1 MLCKNP
7 KVKIYSYLLLFSS
20 FHLLQWDLYIY
31 IFMAKAMT
39 CWSLHWLAAEKT
51 LLLES
56 LSNSVQEFNVR
67 KLLETGN
74 GNSRSGAWNS
84 PEHRIGTYDCFY

>member
-1 MLCKNP
+1 
-7 KVKIYSYLLLFSS
+7 
-20 FHLLQWDLYIY
+20 
-31 IFMAKAMT
+31 MAKAMT

-56 LSNSVQEFNVR
+56 LSNSIQEFNVR

-74 GNSRSGAWNS
+74 GNSRYTMGIGKCFKAGLKQIP
-84 PEHRIGTYDCFY
+84 PESRLLDIY